1 LKVPGIT
8 RVHAGNIHVVQI
20 YTDQTSDGKTVSG
33 QMVVTTS
40 IINITE
46 TAKLLNV
53 SHEIQSGSHDRNDI
67 HVPFPVK

>member
-1 LKVPGIT
+1 MNVLGIT

-20 YTDQTSDGKTVSG
+20 YTDQTTDGKPVSG

-40 IINITE
+40 RINIIE
-46 TAKLLNV
+46 TGKSLNV
-53 SHEIQSGSHDRNDI
+53 SHEIQSGAHDRNDI